1 MKFREIRASARIWSK
16 MRVVIQRV
24 KRASVEVHG
33 ETAGT
38 ISHGLV
44 VFLCA
49 MQDDSTEDW
58 EYIIKKVPGLRIF
71 ADDDGKFNR
80 SLIDVDGEILLISQ
94 FTLAA
99 QTKKGRRP
107 YFADAAEPE
116 TARNS
121 LEIVAKT
128 WLDMGIK
135 VEQGIFGAMMD
146 VKLVNDGPV
155 TIWIDSKNRE

>member
-1 MKFREIRASARIWSK
+1 M
-16 MRVVIQRV
+16 
-24 KRASVEVHG
+24 
-33 ETAGT
+33 T
-38 ISHGLV
+38 
-44 VFLCA
+44 
-49 MQDDSTEDW
+49 
-58 EYIIKKVPGLRIF
+58 
-71 ADDDGKFNR
+71 
-80 SLIDVDGEILLISQ
+80 DVNGEILLISQ

-116 TARNS
+116 IAQKS

-128 WLDMGIK
+128 WQDKGIN

-146 VKLVNDGPV
+146 VCLVNDGPV